1 MSKNSDLKLEAE
13 FTSACEE
20 IKKAQSLDNETL
32 LSLYGLYKQALEGD
46 CNVSK
51 PNFFDLK
58 GTAKWDAWN
67 ENKSM
72 DKATA
77 MRRYVRKVNK
87 IMHP

>member
-1 MSKNSDLKLEAE
+1 MFISVDFPEPDVPKIATNSPG
-13 FTSACEE
+13 FT
-20 IKKAQSLDNETL
+20 DNETL